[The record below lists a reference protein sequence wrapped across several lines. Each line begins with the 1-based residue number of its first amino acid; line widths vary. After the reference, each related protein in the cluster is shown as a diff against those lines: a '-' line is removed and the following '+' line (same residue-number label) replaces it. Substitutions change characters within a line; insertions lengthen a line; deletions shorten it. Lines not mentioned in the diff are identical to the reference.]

1 MKKCEDIQKELDAF
15 LSGDT
20 DELKRKEIQIHLNEC
35 QDCSQALRQLTRL
48 SEVLQTWKGI
58 EPSPLMYEKLKSRI
72 RAHESSWKKIIAYVF
87 SKKAAFR
94 FAEVA
99 AVVVLTLLISHL
111 LQKPASRTPEDLSA
125 INFYLHEHQGAVVE
139 TISAEL
145 LTRPATK
152 MFVGLDDILYFE
164 FIEDFPGFSKPGVI
178 IKGPPTRTVIQ
189 LPKAP
194 TITKGRILNLPKI
207 QDAVDFDPVV
217 PSRLPHGYILD
228 SIRKINDH
236 DCLHLLYIKDL
247 DTVSLFEQPINRKGG
262 LAAQDFR
269 EYAVYSHVEPDLDSK
284 GQSKVTILAWNN
296 GNLSFVLIGRATV
309 PQLMDIVHSIG
320 NNQEKMTGGTSPLSK
335 IFHN

>member
-15 LSGDT
+15 LSDDT
-20 DELKRKEIQIHLNEC
+20 DDLKRSEIQIHLDEC
-35 QDCSQALRQLTRL
+35 QNCSRALRQLKRL

-58 EPSPLMYEKLKSRI
+58 EPSPLMYEKLKTRM
-72 RAHESSWKKIIAYVF
+72 RAHESTWRKIFAYAF

-111 LQKPASRTPEDLSA
+111 LQKPAPRTPEDLSA

-145 LTRPATK
+145 LMRPATK

-164 FIEDFPGFSKPGVI
+164 FIEDFPGFSRPGVI
-178 IKGPPTRTVIQ
+178 LKGPPTRTGIQ

-194 TITKGRILNLPKI
+194 TITKGRILDLHKI

-228 SIRKINDH
+228 SVRKINDH
-236 DCLHLLYIKDL
+236 NCLHLLYIKDL
-247 DTVSLFEQPINRKGG
+247 NTVSLFEQPMNRKGS

-284 GQSKVTILAWNN
+284 GLGKVTILAWNN
-296 GNLSFVLIGRATV
+296 GTLSFVLIGRAGV
-309 PQLMDIVHSIG
+309 PQLMEIVQSLS
-320 NNQEKMTGGTSPLSK
+320 NNKEKITGGTSDLSK